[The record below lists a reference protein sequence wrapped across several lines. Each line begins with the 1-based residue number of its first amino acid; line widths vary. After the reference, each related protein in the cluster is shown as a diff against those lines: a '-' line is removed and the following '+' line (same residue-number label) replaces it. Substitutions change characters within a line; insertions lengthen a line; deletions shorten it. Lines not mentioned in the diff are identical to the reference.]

1 MTPAFTTAH
10 AGTGGS
16 CNSGNIEKLKITF
29 GEAVS
34 AIQQAVQAIDHLKES
49 RRFIIS
55 KNKKRTW
62 NRQAQLLKALFNV
75 DLDKPHK
82 LAANNP
88 GAELVRSKQ
97 NNFQAMLNGL
107 DYGNPDVAWQYWL
120 FCGDDW
126 LQWRAPTDTAEL
138 DTQDPKRTLGQ
149 IYNGLGAHLAIVHT
163 KSKIMEQ
170 YVFGA
175 GLPQNNPVCRDRNF
189 ANTMRNART
198 VTFCDEALR
207 QGTLS
212 AAKSSINPGDA
223 LDSKLT
229 LTHLWIHELSH
240 LLLGFI
246 DEEAVDVNGQR
257 VAGVHA
263 NRWRKGVGLARWAAD
278 RARKAPDIYALFAT
292 AVYLDNYGWGTGVAE
307 NDD

>member
-1 MTPAFTTAH
+1 MTPAFTTAR

-16 CNSGNIEKLKITF
+16 CNSGDVEKLRITF
-29 GEAVS
+29 REAVS
-34 AIQQAVQAIDHLKES
+34 AIQQAVQAIDNLKES
-49 RRFIIS
+49 RRFIVS

-75 DLDKPHK
+75 DLDKPHR

-88 GAELVRSKQ
+88 GAELVKSKH

-107 DYGNPDVAWQYWL
+107 DYGNPNVAWRYWL

-126 LQWRAPTDTAEL
+126 LQWRAPTDIAEL
-138 DTQDPKRTLGQ
+138 DEQDPKRTLGQ

-163 KSKIMEQ
+163 TYKIKEQ
-170 YVFGA
+170 YVFADGP
-175 GLPQNNPVCRDRNF
+175 PQNNPFCRDQNF
-189 ANTMRNART
+189 ANTMRNTAA
-198 VTFCDEALR
+198 VTFCDEALI
-207 QGTLS
+207 QKTLS

-223 LDSKLT
+223 LD
-229 LTHLWIHELSH
+229 I
-240 LLLGFI
+240 I

-257 VAGVHA
+257 LNGVHA
-263 NRWRKGVGLARWAAD
+263 NRWSNGVNLARWEAD